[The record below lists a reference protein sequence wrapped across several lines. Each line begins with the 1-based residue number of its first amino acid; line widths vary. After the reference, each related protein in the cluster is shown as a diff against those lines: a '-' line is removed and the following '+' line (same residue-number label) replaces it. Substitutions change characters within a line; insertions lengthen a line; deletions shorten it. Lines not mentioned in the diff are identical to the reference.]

1 MLWDVRNQRA
11 KWTLRHAA
19 VVGAVAVPASHL
31 LLAASGRQVALWRKD
46 SRVRAFTGV
55 LHLSIHVALARCCCY

>member
-1 MLWDVRNQRA
+1 MLWDIKTQRA

-19 VVGAVAVPASHL
+19 VVGAIAVPASHL
-31 LLAASGRQVALWRKD
+31 LLAASGRQVVLWRKD

-55 LHLSIHVALARCCCY
+55 LHLSMRVALACCCCC